1 MAGDFST
8 ALKEAQARQQGRRAD
23 DGAKKPATPAQLAP
37 EPKPRREISV
47 VAEIDVPVG
56 DAKAFFEYF
65 QQIRNQAANELMAQ
79 QREVDVAQMTKN
91 VMILGQLSR
100 AFSFMIERKGAL
112 VLNVASVPA

>member
-1 MAGDFST
+1 MAGDFAT
-8 ALKEAQARQQGRRAD
+8 ALKEAGALSRTGRTKTEA
-23 DGAKKPATPAQLAP
+23 PLQNVAP

-100 AFSFMIERKGAL
+100 AFAFMIERKGAL
-112 VLNVASVPA
+112 VLNVTAVPA